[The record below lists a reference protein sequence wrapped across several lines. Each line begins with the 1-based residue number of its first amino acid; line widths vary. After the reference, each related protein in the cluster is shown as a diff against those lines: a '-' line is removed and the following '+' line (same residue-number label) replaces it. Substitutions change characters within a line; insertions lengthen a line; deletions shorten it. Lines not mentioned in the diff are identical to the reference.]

1 VQPKTTSEVAAR
13 ATGLA
18 LSRRELFAAALVL
31 GCKQEEPPSAA
42 VVVPSVAA
50 AVASAPS
57 PRRLPAEELTWDF
70 PSSDVGRM
78 SVVVLLPERSPEQRF
93 PVLIAMHGRGE
104 TLKGPTRGARGW
116 VDDYAVGRVIQRLH
130 QPPLTREDFQS
141 FVAGERLARWNEA
154 LAAQPYEGLVL
165 VCPYTPDVLRGEEP
179 FTGAPPLA
187 RFLVDTLMP
196 KIYAETPALGT
207 PASTGID
214 GVSLGGR
221 AAISVGLLRPEAF
234 GAVASLQ
241 AALDPRN
248 ASELVSRAQ
257 KAREKNPNLRLRFV
271 TSSEDYYL
279 PALRSIAGALRAADM
294 SHELL
299 VVPGPHDYVFNRGPG
314 AIEMLGYHDRVLR
327 GRQPV

>member
-1 VQPKTTSEVAAR
+1 LI
-13 ATGLA
+13 G
-18 LSRRELFAAALVL
+18 AALAL
-31 GCKQEEPPSAA
+31 GCKRAERPSA
-42 VVVPSVAA
+42 PVAA
-50 AVASAPS
+50 AAVTPSAPS
-57 PRRLPAEELTWDF
+57 ASTPDRLPAKELTWDF
-70 PSSDVGRM
+70 PSSDAGRM
-78 SVVVLLPERSPEQRF
+78 SVVVVLPERSPEQRF

-130 QPPLTREDFQS
+130 QPPLTPQDFQS
-141 FVAGERLARWNEA
+141 FVARERLARWNET

-165 VCPYTPDVLRGEEP
+165 VCPYTPDLLRGDEP

-196 KIYAETPALGT
+196 KVYAETPAIGT
-207 PASTGID
+207 AATTGVD

-248 ASELVSRAQ
+248 GSEIVMRAKQ
-257 KAREKNPNLRLRFV
+257 AREKNPKLHLRFV
-271 TSSEDYYL
+271 TSTEDYYL
-279 PALRSIAGALRAADM
+279 PALRTIAGALRAAGVG
-294 SHELL
+294 HELL

-314 AIEMLGYHDRVLR
+314 AIEMLAYHDRVLR
-327 GRQPV
+327 DREPV